1 MHTSIINNPKAL
13 HNMTWIP
20 IFLIGL
26 VILIAGIGCLIG
38 FNSGNVH
45 IDSNRLQSGLG
56 LGIFGIC
63 LMIFVQ
69 KTRLGTRVN
78 RVIPQA
84 LLVILLFVVYLNMD
98 GLLHVYLV
106 WTIFVITL
114 FLVTSI
120 IASQRLNK
128 FD

>member
-45 IDSNRLQSGLG
+45 IDSNRLQLGIG
-56 LGIFGIC
+56 LGIFGIS

-78 RVIPQA
+78 RAIPQA
-84 LLVILLFVVYLNMD
+84 LLVILLFIVYLNMD